1 MDNLSQTFAALADPT
16 RRAIIARL
24 AAGEATVGELAEPFD
39 ISGPAISRHLKVLE
53 AAELIERRVDA
64 RWRVCSLRRDRLAEA
79 QTWIG
84 DVRAFWE
91 AGFDRLE
98 ALLRAQDERKTESK
112 RNPESKE

>member
-1 MDNLSQTFAALADPT
+1 MDALSQTFSALADPT
-16 RRAIIARL
+16 RRAIVARL

-53 AAELIERRVDA
+53 AAQLIERRVDA

-84 DVRAFWE
+84 EVRRFWE
-91 AGFDRLE
+91 NGFDRLE
-98 ALLRAQDERKTESK
+98 ALLRAQDERTNEKQPDSE
-112 RNPESKE
+112 NKE